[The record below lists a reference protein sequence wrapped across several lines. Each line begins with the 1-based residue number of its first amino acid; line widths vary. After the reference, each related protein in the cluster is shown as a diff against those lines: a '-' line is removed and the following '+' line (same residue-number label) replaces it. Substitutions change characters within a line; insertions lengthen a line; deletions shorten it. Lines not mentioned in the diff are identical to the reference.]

1 MQTAV
6 AERKE
11 RKRFDTAPTPDAP
24 RGRSPITGAPVP
36 AGRPKGIPNKATRT
50 IRDAIEAACAPGG
63 CHPKGLAGWLIERA
77 QGGVQDRQI
86 FATFVAKIIPAQL
99 QASVSADI
107 VVQLPWLQA
116 RNIGSRT
123 HPRTQPEALEAQVV
137 ETQGV
142 LTHDLR
148 VDDPTRAAEP
158 VQAGRAAAEI
168 SRADP
173 HPPLE
178 PAAGGPVE

>member
-1 MQTAV
+1 MQTATAT
-6 AERKE
+6 AEAPPKE
-11 RKRFDTAPTPDAP
+11 RPQMGRRAVSPLNGVPT
-24 RGRSPITGAPVP
+24 P
-36 AGRPKGIPNKATRT
+36 AGRPKGALNKATKT
-50 IRDAIEAACAPGG
+50 IKEAIELACQPGQ
-63 CHPKGLAGWLIERA
+63 CHPKGLAGWLVERA

-86 FATFVAKIIPAQL
+86 FATFVSKVIPAQL

>member
-1 MQTAV
+1 MQTATAN
-6 AERKE
+6 AEAGGK
-11 RKRFDTAPTPDAP
+11 DAP
-24 RGRSPITGAPVP
+24 QMPRLQRPAPNGQRLP
-36 AGRPKGIPNKATRT
+36 AGRPKGIPNRTTRT
-50 IRDAIEAACAPGG
+50 IREAIEAACAPGG

-77 QGGVQDRQI
+77 HGNVADRQI

-99 QASVSADI
+99 QAQVSADI

-137 ETQGV
+137 EPQG
-142 LTHDLR
+142 LIEPALR
-148 VDDPTRAAEP
+148 VANPQGAVEQAEE
-158 VQAGRAAAEI
+158 GRAAAEI
-168 SRADP
+168 SPADP

-178 PAAGGPVE
+178 PPAGGPVE

>member
-1 MQTAV
+1 MQQTAT
-6 AERKE
+6 AE
-11 RKRFDTAPTPDAP
+11 APPQTVQKSAP
-24 RGRSPITGAPVP
+24 KHLWKPGVSANP
-36 AGRPKGIPNKATRT
+36 AGRKKGVPNLVTRT
-50 IRDAIEAACAPGG
+50 IKEAIEAACQPGQ
-63 CHPKGLAGWLIERA
+63 CHPQGLAGWLVERA

-86 FATFVAKIIPAQL
+86 FATFVAKAIPAQL